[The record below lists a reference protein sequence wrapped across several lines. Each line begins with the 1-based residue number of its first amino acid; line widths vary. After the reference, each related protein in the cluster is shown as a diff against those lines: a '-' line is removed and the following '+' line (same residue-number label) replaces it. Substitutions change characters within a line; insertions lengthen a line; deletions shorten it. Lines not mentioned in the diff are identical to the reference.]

1 MAKKFGKF
9 LLFTAAVGTAAA
21 AVHYYLQKKNAET
34 TESEDE
40 DYDDFSE
47 ESHNYVSLT
56 PDAGSAKAETA
67 KEDTKKEETAKEET
81 TAEKDGF
88 TPLKETVEN
97 TAGKADDAIE
107 NVEEFF
113 DEEDSSEEEP
123 AISDN

>member
-21 AVHYYLQKKNAET
+21 AVHYYLQKKSAEH

-47 ESHNYVSLT
+47 DSPNYVPLT
-56 PDAGSAKAETA
+56 PDAET
-67 KEDTKKEETAKEET
+67 ET
-81 TAEKDGF
+81 TESADGQAAPKKDGF
-88 TPLKETVEN
+88 TPLKDSLEN
-97 TAGKADDAIE
+97 ASEKADGAIE

-113 DEEDSSEEEP
+113 DEEDSSDEEP
-123 AISDN
+123 AITDN

>member
-21 AVHYYLQKKNAET
+21 AIHYYLQKKNAEL

-47 ESHNYVSLT
+47 ESHGYVSLT
-56 PDAGSAKAETA
+56 PDSESEKTESADSETSSQ
-67 KEDTKKEETAKEET
+67 
-81 TAEKDGF
+81 KDGF
-88 TPLKETVEN
+88 TPLKDAVEN
-97 TAGKADDAIE
+97 AAAKTDAAIE

>member
-21 AVHYYLQKKNAET
+21 AIHYYLQKKNAET
-34 TESEDE
+34 AESEDE

-56 PDAGSAKAETA
+56 PDAGTEKTDSA
-67 KEDTKKEETAKEET
+67 EDEA
-81 TAEKDGF
+81 ASQKDGF
-88 TPLKETVEN
+88 TPLKDAVEN
-97 TAGKADDAIE
+97 AAEKTDGAIE

-113 DEEDSSEEEP
+113 DEEDSTEEEP

>member
-9 LLFTAAVGTAAA
+9 LLFTAAIGTAAA
-21 AVHYYLQKKNAET
+21 AVHYYLQKKNAEH

-47 ESHNYVSLT
+47 ESPNYVPLT
-56 PDAGSAKAETA
+56 PEPKTG
-67 KEDTKKEETAKEET
+67 
-81 TAEKDGF
+81 TAESAEEQASSDQGGF
-88 TPLKETVEN
+88 TPLKDAVEN
-97 TAGKADDAIE
+97 AAEKTDDAIE

-113 DEEDSSEEEP
+113 DEEDSSDEEP

>member
-21 AVHYYLQKKNAET
+21 AIHYYLQKKNAEP

-47 ESHNYVSLT
+47 ESHGYVSLT
-56 PDAGSAKAETA
+56 PDSQSEYAKTESADPAA
-67 KEDTKKEETAKEET
+67 ASQ
-81 TAEKDGF
+81 KDSF
-88 TPLKETVEN
+88 TPLKDAVEN
-97 TAGKADDAIE
+97 AAAKTDAAIE